1 MEIRINREV
10 RDYRETIFFGLSARQ
25 FGCSLGA
32 VAVAVGAYFLFREA
46 AGKETA
52 SWVCMLC
59 AAPLAAAGFFR
70 FNGLPLERLLWAIFK
85 TRVLLAGRRVY
96 RSENLYD
103 QILHTPETKGR
114 KKHK

>member
-10 RDYRETIFFGLSARQ
+10 RNYHETIFFGLSARQ
-25 FGCSLGA
+25 FACSLGA
-32 VAVAVGAYFLFREA
+32 VAVAVGAYFLLKDLI
-46 AGKETA
+46 GKETA

-70 FNGLPLERLLWAIFK
+70 YNGLSFERLLWAMFK
-85 TRVLLAGRRVY
+85 TQILCAGRRVY

-103 QILHTPETKGR
+103 RLLHTQPR
-114 KKHK
+114 KVRRKRK

>member
-10 RDYRETIFFGLSARQ
+10 RNYHETIFFGLSARQ
-25 FGCSLGA
+25 FGCALGA
-32 VAVAVGAYFLFREA
+32 VAVAVGTYFLFQEVS
-46 AGKETA
+46 GKETA

-59 AAPLAAAGFFR
+59 AAPLAAAGFFKYNGMTFER
-70 FNGLPLERLLWAIFK
+70 FLWAVFK
-85 TRVLLAGRRVY
+85 TNILCAGRRVY

-103 QILHTPETKGR
+103 QLLHLPETKER